1 VRIERLIMQSSSPNA
16 KYRIMADINMIP
28 LIDVALV
35 LLIIFMIMTPF
46 LIRSQIN
53 LRLPTSRAVDPKV
66 SRDKAVTV
74 QVARDG
80 ALYADGQSVDSNS
93 VERVLRN
100 LLRDPQTTPLLV
112 EADKDA
118 SFQYVVVVLD
128 AAKRIGAAKLGV
140 CVRKESK
147 GGRR

>member
-1 VRIERLIMQSSSPNA
+1 
-16 KYRIMADINMIP
+16 MADINMIP

-46 LIRSQIN
+46 LV
-53 LRLPTSRAVDPKV
+53 RAKIPLVMPKAV
-66 SRDKAVTV
+66 AAERDNRDKAVTV

-80 ALYADGQSVDSNS
+80 AIYAEGQLVKAAD
-93 VERVLRN
+93 VEDVLRR
-100 LLRDPQTTPLLV
+100 LLLDPQTPLLV

-118 SFQYVVVVLD
+118 AFQNVVTVLD

-140 CVRKESK
+140 CVRKDKKAS
-147 GGRR
+147 GR